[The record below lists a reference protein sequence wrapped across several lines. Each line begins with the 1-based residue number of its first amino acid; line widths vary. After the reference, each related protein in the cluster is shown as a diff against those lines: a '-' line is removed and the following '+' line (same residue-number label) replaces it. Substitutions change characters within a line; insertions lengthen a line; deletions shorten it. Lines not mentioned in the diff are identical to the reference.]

1 MSQIPILLGG
11 SPILV
16 APGQVQEEEE
26 WSQELPGGSRCH
38 RNSSS
43 FIHSMSKLLY
53 IPYFYIFHILGI
65 GIFAGLFFDVNGT
78 STTFEGFTSSIKLET
93 HEMYTLRMYEISKF
107 LEFLWKIVISVIS
120 TGAASIDWSYLIMIS
135 LKLRTGP
142 WVKNTAD
149 RWRVQQRHLFCSCDA
164 CQENWNWNLA
174 TCKAMSKSE
183 ASSGKLFIYE
193 KGLQS
198 GAAWSLQV
206 AFQPAQ
212 PACNGLQVQVNSWLH
227 SG

>member
-1 MSQIPILLGG
+1 
-11 SPILV
+11 
-16 APGQVQEEEE
+16 
-26 WSQELPGGSRCH
+26 
-38 RNSSS
+38 
-43 FIHSMSKLLY
+43 MSKLSY

-65 GIFAGLFFDVNGT
+65 GIFAGLFFDVNGI

-149 RWRVQQRHLFCSCDA
+149 RWRFQQRHLFCTATHTRKIGIEIWQHAMPCQNLKQVPANSLFMKRAFNLGLHEVSKWRFSQHNQPAMA
-164 CQENWNWNLA
+164 C
-174 TCKAMSKSE
+174 KSKSTVD
-183 ASSGKLFIYE
+183 FI
-193 KGLQS
+193 
-198 GAAWSLQV
+198 AARIYSV
-206 AFQPAQ
+206 FG
-212 PACNGLQVQVNSWLH
+212 CTHVCVYTYIYIYIHHNIV
-227 SG
+227 